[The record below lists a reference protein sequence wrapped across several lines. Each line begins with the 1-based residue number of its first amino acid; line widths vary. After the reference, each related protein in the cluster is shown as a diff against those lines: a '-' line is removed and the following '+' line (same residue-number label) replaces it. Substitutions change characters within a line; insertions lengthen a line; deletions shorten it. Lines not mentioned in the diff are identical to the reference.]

1 MHFWIKFFERLQT
14 KQISSDV
21 LLSLLKSQKKMLFT
35 YTLTV
40 LYRHNFYH
48 SLSSKVTLEIN
59 LTSTFAAKIGP
70 KYSFLLYSKII
81 FIALNIDWD
90 FHIFLSSI
98 MKFKQPAKKK
108 KECKVNTIATSLRRM
123 IAVRIKHKSTPIVSV
138 NNGTQ
143 STSSVI
149 LLDFLTKSLR
159 GLAVVHV

>member
-1 MHFWIKFFERLQT
+1 
-14 KQISSDV
+14 
-21 LLSLLKSQKKMLFT
+21 MLFT
-35 YTLTV
+35 YTLAV

-70 KYSFLLYSKII
+70 KNSFLLYSKII

-108 KECKVNTIATSLRRM
+108 KIM
-123 IAVRIKHKSTPIVSV
+123 QGKHDSYES
-138 NNGTQ
+138 Q
-143 STSSVI
+143 EDDSS
-149 LLDFLTKSLR
+149 
-159 GLAVVHV
+159 